1 VYDNEGR
8 GNCNLGAIKVDNKG
22 SKVLLL
28 ILVFRCPRELLAL
41 TSCVAYT
48 KKAHNL
54 ILHLM
59 MNITKR
65 KDVTQKDNSK

>member
-1 VYDNEGR
+1 MYDNEGR

-54 ILHLM
+54 TVD
-59 MNITKR
+59 NSTFNDEYYKTKR
-65 KDVTQKDNSK
+65 RYTKR